1 MKGLGLGMLVGG
13 VTCRAWDKRIGVTE
27 ARVNAQTAFEVSC
40 PAFFGPKAMFNSQF
54 RA

>member
-1 MKGLGLGMLVGG
+1 MLVGG
-13 VTCRAWDKRIGVTE
+13 VKSRAWDKRIGVTE
-27 ARVNAQTAFEVSC
+27 ARETAFEVSC